1 MIKFFRKIRQQ
12 LLIEKKTGKYFKYAI
27 GEIVLVV
34 IGILIALQINN
45 WNEERKEKLHE
56 IDILKQMKTDLEE
69 VIQIGWKYPIYIRE
83 MSIKSSEIITNSL
96 ENNKSYHDSL
106 DLSFAWIPATT
117 IFMPRTSVYDNL
129 KTIGFDIIDN
139 NDLRNKYQQLFD
151 FRYKLLE
158 LQFNEI
164 NIRIYNRFED
174 FYLDNFKEIEI
185 QKNATPLDYESL
197 RGNHKFLQM
206 VKLNKKIK
214 EQQLQLLAETK
225 EEINSVIDLIVQ
237 ELKYKE

>member
-1 MIKFFRKIRQQ
+1 MIKFFRRIRQQ
-12 LLIEKKTGKYFKYAI
+12 LLTENKFSKYLLYAI
-27 GEIVLVV
+27 GEIALVM
-34 IGILIALQINN
+34 IGILLALQVNN
-45 WNEERKEKLHE
+45 WNDERKEKRHE

-69 VIQIGWKYPIYIRE
+69 DIQIGWKYPIYVRE
-83 MSIKSSEIITNSL
+83 MSIKSSEIIINNL
-96 ENNKSYHDSL
+96 ENYKPYHDSL
-106 DLSFAWIPATT
+106 DVSFAWIPATT

-129 KTIGFDIIDN
+129 KTVGFDVIDN
-139 NDLRNKYQQLFD
+139 NNLRNKYQQLFD

-185 QKNATPLDYESL
+185 QKNATPLDYAALS
-197 RGNHKFLQM
+197 GNHKFLQM

-225 EEINSVIDLIVQ
+225 EEINYVINLIAQ
-237 ELKYKE
+237 ELNHKE

>member
-1 MIKFFRKIRQQ
+1 MIKFFRKIRQR
-12 LLIEKKTGKYFKYAI
+12 LLTENKFSKYLLYAI
-27 GEIVLVV
+27 GEIALVM
-34 IGILIALQINN
+34 IGILLALQVNN
-45 WNEERKEKLHE
+45 WNDERKEKRHE

-69 VIQIGWKYPIYIRE
+69 DIQIGWKYPIYVRE
-83 MSIKSSEIITNSL
+83 MSIKSSEIIINNL
-96 ENNKSYHDSL
+96 ENYKPYHDSL
-106 DLSFAWIPATT
+106 DVSFGWIPATT

-129 KTIGFDIIDN
+129 KTVGFDVIDN

-185 QKNATPLDYESL
+185 QKNATPLDYEALS
-197 RGNHKFLQM
+197 GNHKFLQM

-225 EEINSVIDLIVQ
+225 EEINYVINLIAQ
-237 ELKYKE
+237 ELNYKE